1 MSCMDRRASCRGT
14 WRQAATKSGSFT
26 GQSPVLFCVSC
37 RCLNL
42 LHSPSPCSLSRS
54 LLSIQAACLRGMTV
68 LIKRCVSVYWIDTEG
83 ADLVWPIVQQ
93 GMNERFAGASAG
105 TAFGD
110 VSVFCTPPCFRSCEC
125 VCAVC
130 GVCVCIAICT
140 IPGRICT
147 IP

>member
-1 MSCMDRRASCRGT
+1 M
-14 WRQAATKSGSFT
+14 
-26 GQSPVLFCVSC
+26 
-37 RCLNL
+37 
-42 LHSPSPCSLSRS
+42 
-54 LLSIQAACLRGMTV
+54 
-68 LIKRCVSVYWIDTEG
+68 YWIDTEG

-125 VCAVC
+125 VCGVC
-130 GVCVCIAICT
+130 GVCVYIAICT